1 MREIVLIKNGE
12 LALKG
17 LNRSSFEDV
26 LIKNMRRHLAP
37 LGTFQFTK
45 SQSTIMVEP
54 EDPDTDLDDTVDALT
69 RVFGIAALSRAAVC
83 EKDIEDIAAT
93 ALEYLKE
100 PLEDA
105 KTFKVEAK
113 RSDKKFPMKSPE
125 ICREMGGRIL
135 RRFHHLK
142 VDVHNPDIT
151 VTVEVR
157 DRYAF
162 VRGNNL
168 HGAGGMPTGTRG
180 GAHQRRY

>member
-1 MREIVLIKNGE
+1 
-12 LALKG
+12 
-17 LNRSSFEDV
+17 
-26 LIKNMRRHLAP
+26 MRRHLAP

-113 RSDKKFPMKSPE
+113 RSDKNSHE
-125 ICREMGGRIL
+125 IAGDLPRDGRSYSAPL
-135 RRFHHLK
+135 SSSQGRC
-142 VDVHNPDIT
+142 T
-151 VTVEVR
+151 
-157 DRYAF
+157 
-162 VRGNNL
+162 
-168 HGAGGMPTGTRG
+168 
-180 GAHQRRY
+180 

>member
-113 RSDKKFPMKSPE
+113 RSD
-125 ICREMGGRIL
+125 
-135 RRFHHLK
+135 
-142 VDVHNPDIT
+142 
-151 VTVEVR
+151 
-157 DRYAF
+157 
-162 VRGNNL
+162 
-168 HGAGGMPTGTRG
+168 
-180 GAHQRRY
+180 